1 MINVILTYNQ
11 TSEFTEENQSL
22 IDKIQFSQVPEMKT
36 FDIVEDEE
44 IVSKIIPYQANV
56 TLEQFDSLLS
66 LLENSGVV
74 DIIGK
79 WNVNDGSKIE
89 LDINKYRDALNDVKT
104 FEQVDVMGTQI
115 DEDGIE
121 TEVVLKT
128 YTGLKESKRP
138 TLAQARLTRVNTF
151 NREVQRQLV

>member
-11 TSEFTEENQSL
+11 TKEFTEDSR
-22 IDKIQFSQVPEMKT
+22 KIINDIQLAVIPEMR
-36 FDIVEDEE
+36 IVDNVVDEE
-44 IVSKIIPYQANV
+44 IVSKTIPYQANV
-56 TLEQFDSLLS
+56 TLEQFDSLLY
-66 LLENSGVV
+66 LLEANGFVN
-74 DIIGK
+74 IIGK